1 MNTLATRTEIAAD
14 LRRTFGA
21 NALTK
26 KQVGEYMGYKPRATY
41 DFLRDVD
48 ASPSPGGK
56 QKRYLV
62 IDLARKIERVMVPG
76 G

>member
-41 DFLRDVD
+41 EFLRDVD
-48 ASPSPGGK
+48 AMTSP
-56 QKRYLV
+56 
-62 IDLARKIERVMVPG
+62 A
-76 G
+76 

>member
-1 MNTLATRTEIAAD
+1 MATRTEIAAD

-48 ASPSPGGK
+48 AIESSLNGIALFWANMRRNLLYPSSG
-56 QKRYLV
+56 
-62 IDLARKIERVMVPG
+62 
-76 G
+76 